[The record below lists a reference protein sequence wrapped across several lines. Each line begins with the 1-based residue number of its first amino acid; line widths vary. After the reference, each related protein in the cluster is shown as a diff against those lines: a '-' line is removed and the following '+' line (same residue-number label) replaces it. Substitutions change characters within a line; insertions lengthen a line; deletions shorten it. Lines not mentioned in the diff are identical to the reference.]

1 MGKELY
7 AIANPAAAERSL
19 YAEPQIPL
27 DSTIERTTVDESH
40 HRAVQVFA
48 KLPRIRI
55 PTPAGEYNPDF
66 GYVVQRDGK
75 AQDLYLVVETK
86 GYDQQSGIA
95 AREKLKI
102 DAAKRFFQALADS
115 GVPVTFETKLN
126 QEKLAELIEQLG
138 QP

>member
-1 MGKELY
+1 MN
-7 AIANPAAAERSL
+7 A
-19 YAEPQIPL
+19 PQW
-27 DSTIERTTVDESH
+27 TRATTGLC
-40 HRAVQVFA
+40 RF
-48 KLPRIRI
+48 LPNCCAFCI
-55 PTPAGEYNPDF
+55 PTLTGEYNPDF

-75 AQDLYLVVETK
+75 SAGAVSGGGTK
-86 GYDQQSGIA
+86 GYDQQSGIV

-102 DAAKRFFQALADS
+102 DAAKRFFKALADS